1 MPNLIVIFISSLIA
15 VIFVEIL
22 EFAIK
27 KVVKMAKM
35 GRPTDNPK
43 TESLHLRLTKDE
55 SELIA
60 ATSEK
65 LELSKTETIMKGI
78 KLLNEKM

>member
-27 KVVKMAKM
+27 KIIRTVKNGKN
-35 GRPTDNPK
+35 GK
-43 TESLHLRLTKDE
+43 TT
-55 SELIA
+55 
-60 ATSEK
+60 
-65 LELSKTETIMKGI
+65 
-78 KLLNEKM
+78 N